1 MAMIHNQ
8 ARRRAMALELST
20 CLAIDAGCL
29 AVSGLA
35 GIMAFG
41 VAWLVLKGSGVI

>member
-1 MAMIHNQ
+1 MAMIHRE
-8 ARRRAMALELST
+8 ARRRAVALELGT

-29 AVSGLA
+29 AVSGAA
-35 GIMAFG
+35 GLLAFG